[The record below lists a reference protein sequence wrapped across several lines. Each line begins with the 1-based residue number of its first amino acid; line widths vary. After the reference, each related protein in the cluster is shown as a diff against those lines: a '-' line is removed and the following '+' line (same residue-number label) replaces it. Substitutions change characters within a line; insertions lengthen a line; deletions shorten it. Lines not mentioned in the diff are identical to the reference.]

1 MICHPTDGLVP
12 PEVSRFGIENFAKI
26 IQCGEENGVD
36 IAFEN
41 IQLPQFLDVLFDQF
55 GSLDNVKFCYDT
67 GHENCFSK
75 NTDCLTKFGSK
86 LACLHIH
93 DNDGNTDGHMIPF
106 DGNLNFENF
115 LRKLKNLDHQPP
127 LSLELY
133 MSKSTM
139 YRNAA
144 PDSFVRRAAEAAKQ
158 LEKLYDSI

>member
-1 MICHPTDGLVP
+1 MKG
-12 PEVSRFGIENFAKI
+12 
-26 IQCGEENGVD
+26 
-36 IAFEN
+36 
-41 IQLPQFLDVLFDQF
+41 
-55 GSLDNVKFCYDT
+55 
-67 GHENCFSK
+67 
-75 NTDCLTKFGSK
+75 
-86 LACLHIH
+86 H

-139 YRNAA
+139 YRKAA

-158 LEKLYDSI
+158 HEKLYNSI

>member
-1 MICHPTDGLVP
+1 MKG
-12 PEVSRFGIENFAKI
+12 
-26 IQCGEENGVD
+26 
-36 IAFEN
+36 
-41 IQLPQFLDVLFDQF
+41 
-55 GSLDNVKFCYDT
+55 
-67 GHENCFSK
+67 
-75 NTDCLTKFGSK
+75 
-86 LACLHIH
+86 H

-115 LRKLKNLDHQPP
+115 LRKLKNLDRQPP